1 MVAEEGNYQ
10 VLASAPQAEG
20 AEVRRNPAL
29 PSACSTHNNG
39 WAQPSCLVSPGFLV
53 YRCPGTGL
61 PAGVASPPGPHKS
74 MREVSAMD
82 RPSRFVRTAS
92 CWCLR
97 IQPVRSSCS
106 GRRKKPVESVNI
118 RAEGRQCS
126 DYLQIVV
133 ASPRSSLSN
142 SSAQRQT
149 LRRGTIRVVF
159 TSSHNTRQRWV
170 STALLDKFANLP
182 TLCYFFQHAC
192 CVSASLTE
200 RPEMF

>member
-1 MVAEEGNYQ
+1 M
-10 VLASAPQAEG
+10 
-20 AEVRRNPAL
+20 
-29 PSACSTHNNG
+29 
-39 WAQPSCLVSPGFLV
+39 FLV
-53 YRCPGTGL
+53 CRCPGTGL

-106 GRRKKPVESVNI
+106 DRRKKPVESVNI

-133 ASPRSSLSN
+133 ASPRSSLSS
-142 SSAQRQT
+142 SSAQRKT
-149 LRRGTIRVVF
+149 LRRRTMGIVL
-159 TSSHNTRQRWV
+159 TSSHNTRLRLV
-170 STALLDKFANLP
+170 STVLHDKSANLLS
-182 TLCYFFQHAC
+182 LCCLLKDAC
-192 CVSASLTE
+192 CDLASLV
-200 RPEMF
+200 